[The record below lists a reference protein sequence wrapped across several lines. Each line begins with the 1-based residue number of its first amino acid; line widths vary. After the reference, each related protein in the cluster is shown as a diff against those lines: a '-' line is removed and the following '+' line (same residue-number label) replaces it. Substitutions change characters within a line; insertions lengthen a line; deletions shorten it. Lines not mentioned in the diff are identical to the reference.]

1 MFFALLFY
9 LIVALFPI
17 KRHFWAN
24 HDFSLSGNF
33 CGAELNYLVSLIT
46 VNYVLLLVL
55 TKSDLIEPLKGFVY
69 LQDPASL
76 T

>member
-1 MFFALLFY
+1 MFYALLFY

-33 CGAELNYLVSLIT
+33 CGAELNFLVSLMT
-46 VNYVLLLVL
+46 LSYFLPLVL
-55 TKSDLIEPLKGFVY
+55 TKADLIEPLKGFVY
-69 LQDPASL
+69 LPDPASL

>member
-1 MFFALLFY
+1 MFYALLFY
-9 LIVALFPI
+9 LIVALLPI

-24 HDFSLSGNF
+24 HDFSLSDNF
-33 CGAELNYLVSLIT
+33 RGTELNHLVSLIT

-55 TKSDLIEPLKGFVY
+55 TKSDLIEPLKSFVY
-69 LQDPASL
+69 LPDPACL